1 MPKNIKRKDM
11 LVIWITVS
19 YLEIT
24 IDLYL
29 GYFHELYYFLDSP
42 EVSFGAFIIKL
53 FMSPLF
59 AIPFLNFMP
68 KNFTSFIPYFIVWA
82 GFATFYE
89 WTTVYFGYLTYTGWM
104 LWYSFIF
111 YLLIFPIVRWFY
123 LYTKH

>member
-1 MPKNIKRKDM
+1 M

-29 GYFHELYYFLDSP
+29 GYFHELYYFSASP
-42 EVSFGAFIIKL
+42 ELSFGAVAIKL

-68 KNFTSFIPYFIVWA
+68 KKSSSFIPYSIVWA
-82 GFATFYE
+82 IFATFYE
-89 WTTVYFGYLTYTGWM
+89 WTTVYFGYLTYTGWR

-111 YLLIFPIVRWFY
+111 YLLIFPIVRWFH